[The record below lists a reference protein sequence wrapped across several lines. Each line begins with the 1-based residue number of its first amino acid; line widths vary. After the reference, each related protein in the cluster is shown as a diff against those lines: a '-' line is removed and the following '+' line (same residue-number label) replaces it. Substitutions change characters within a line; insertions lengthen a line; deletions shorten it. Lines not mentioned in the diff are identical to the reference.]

1 MSIKQRI
8 QAVLRRL
15 LGIEE
20 RIPKNTEI
28 VDQPLL
34 KAEGEPT
41 VPLSPGPEAEEY
53 HSIWNFLDIKENTQ
67 AFHLK
72 EVIGFE
78 EWVDMEEIRRRIFEL
93 FGIQYKNER
102 SLYPHLKTLVDL
114 GLFETTDVGGRRK
127 WRKKDQYLKIK
138 AKKEKEA
145 KATEKAK
152 AEAKETEKRKQE

>member
-1 MSIKQRI
+1 MGIKQRI

-15 LGIEE
+15 LGIEDKT
-20 RIPKNTEI
+20 PKNAEI
-28 VDQPLL
+28 VEKPGGKPNQVAPP
-34 KAEGEPT
+34 EP
-41 VPLSPGPEAEEY
+41 EKEEF
-53 HSIWNFLDIKENTQ
+53 HSIWNFLEIRENTQ

-114 GLFETTDVGGRRK
+114 NLFETTDVGGRRK
-127 WRKKDQYLKIK
+127 WRKKDLFLRLK

-152 AEAKETEKRKQE
+152 AEARERESNKND

>member
-1 MSIKQRI
+1 MGIKQQI
-8 QAVLRRL
+8 QAVLRRF
-15 LGIEE
+15 LGIEDKT
-20 RIPKNTEI
+20 PKN
-28 VDQPLL
+28 
-34 KAEGEPT
+34 AEMVEKPVASADEPAHHR
-41 VPLSPGPEAEEY
+41 PEKEEF
-53 HSIWNFLDIKENTQ
+53 HSIWNFLEIRENTQ

-114 GLFETTDVGGRRK
+114 NLFETTDVGGRRK
-127 WRKKDQYLKIK
+127 WRKKDLFLRLKP
-138 AKKEKEA
+138 KKEKEA

-152 AEAKETEKRKQE
+152 AEAQERENKKN